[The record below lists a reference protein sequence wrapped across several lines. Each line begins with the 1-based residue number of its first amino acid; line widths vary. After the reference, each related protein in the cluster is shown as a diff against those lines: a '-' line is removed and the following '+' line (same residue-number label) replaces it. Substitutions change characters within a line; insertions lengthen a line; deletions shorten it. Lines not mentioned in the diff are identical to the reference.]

1 MHAHHR
7 FTRCWIGVLS
17 LALMTLAV
25 VSDSQNGLAT
35 ATPIATSTTEPSPE
49 SITPPSAADNTETLA
64 AIATSQVIY
73 LGETHTDLNDHLAQ
87 LEIVEALATQSD
99 IAIGLEMFQRPFQS
113 VLNSYLADEIT
124 ETALIEQSEYE
135 TRWGYDWEFYA
146 PIIRYAKENQIPL
159 IALNTPAEVTRQ
171 VAQSGLASLSGEAL
185 TYIPPIDEI
194 DTTDAAYR
202 DAIAA
207 VFNAHGG
214 AGHSSAF
221 ENFFAA
227 QVLWDETMA
236 QRIVT
241 QLEADPEKQ
250 VVVLVGEGHIAYDYG
265 IPNRVERRIPDVAQA
280 SVRLV
285 PSTQEIEPEFAD
297 FLWIT
302 PE

>member
-1 MHAHHR
+1 MRAHHR
-7 FTRCWIGVLS
+7 FARYWISILS
-17 LALMTLAV
+17 LTLMTLAV
-25 VSDSQNGLAT
+25 VSSSQNGLAT
-35 ATPIATSTTEPSPE
+35 AAPIATSTTEPS
-49 SITPPSAADNTETLA
+49 SASVTPSFAADNIDVLA

-87 LEIVEALATQSD
+87 LEIIKALAGQGH

-113 VLNSYLADEIT
+113 VLDSYLADEIT

-135 TRWGYDWEFYA
+135 TRWGYNWEFYA
-146 PIIRYAKENQIPL
+146 PIIRYAKENQISL
-159 IALNTPAEVTRQ
+159 IALNTPTEVTRQ
-171 VAQSGLASLSGEAL
+171 VAQGGLASLSEDAL

-194 DTTDAAYR
+194 DTTDTAYR

-207 VFNAHGG
+207 VFSAHGG
-214 AGHSSAF
+214 AGHSLAF

-241 QLEADPEKQ
+241 QLKANPEKQ
-250 VVVLVGEGHIAYDYG
+250 VIVLVGEGHIAYDYG
-265 IPNRVERRIPDVAQA
+265 IPDRVERRIPDVTQA

-285 PSTQEIEPEFAD
+285 PSTQEVEPEFAD